1 MKTNFA
7 PLPNTFKKEINKKMN
22 LIIWIALVVTPIAT
36 GMFVSGGLG
45 QFIDPPSV
53 FITILP
59 TIGAMIVGFKGYFIS
74 SITSVWKKDVDHLT
88 LAKGVEFWKASKRY
102 AIAFSFLGFMI
113 GLIAMLGSGTLEDFG
128 KFGPYLAV
136 ASITILYGFIWG
148 YVVADPIACS
158 LETKKEVIES

>member
-1 MKTNFA
+1 
-7 PLPNTFKKEINKKMN
+7 MN

-74 SITSVWKKDVDHLT
+74 SITSVWKKDVDNLT

-148 YVVADPIACS
+148 YAVADPIACS
-158 LETKKEVIES
+158 LETKKKLLSPH